1 MTDAA
6 GFVVAAD
13 GGNSKT
19 DLLIATTDGEVLA
32 RVRGSG
38 THPDEDG
45 YDVTAAMLAGLAVQ
59 ARDQAG
65 LPDDAV
71 LDLGAF
77 FCANVDTP
85 NQVTGL
91 TRALEDTGVCQS
103 VVVDN
108 DSMAILH
115 AGAPEGWGI
124 AVVTGTGINAVG
136 RDRQGRI
143 EGFLSI
149 GRETGDLGGGGWFAM
164 EGQAA
169 AIRAADGRGPA
180 TILEQMIPQ
189 YFGMPDPFA
198 VALALNDGRIDW
210 HRMLYSCPV
219 VFQAAEAGD
228 AVALSLFE
236 RQADEISL
244 MANALVKRLALDEPE
259 IPVVLGGGVSTNGGQ
274 LYQSMVAEAL
284 IRRIPNAR
292 PVFLAVPP
300 VEGALA
306 HALRLIATQRA
317 TAAAS

>member
-1 MTDAA
+1 MTDAT

-19 DLLIATTDGEVLA
+19 DLLIATTGGEVLA
-32 RVRGSG
+32 RVRGTG

-45 YDVTAAMLAGLAVQ
+45 YDVTAGMLVGLIAQ
-59 ARDQAG
+59 ACDQAG
-65 LPDDAV
+65 LPADTV
-71 LDLGAF
+71 FELGAF

-85 NQVTGL
+85 DQVVGL
-91 TRALEDTGVCQS
+91 KQAIEDTGICTM
-103 VVVDN
+103 VDVGN

-149 GRETGDLGGGGWFAM
+149 GRETGDLGGGSWFAM

-169 AIRAADGRGPA
+169 SIRAADGRGPA
-180 TILEQMIPQ
+180 TMLEQLIPD
-189 YFGMPDPFA
+189 YFGMSDPFE
-198 VALALNDGRIDW
+198 VALALNDGTISW
-210 HRMLYSCPV
+210 HRMLHSCPV

-228 AVALSLFE
+228 PVALGLFE

-244 MANALVKRLALDEPE
+244 MANALVKRLAMDEPE
-259 IPVVLGGGVSTNGGQ
+259 IPVVMGGSVSTNGGQ
-274 LYQSMVAEAL
+274 LYQSTVAEAL
-284 IRRIPNAR
+284 LRRVPNAK

-300 VEGALA
+300 VEGSLA
-306 HALRLIATQRA
+306 HALRMVAGQRA
-317 TAAAS
+317 TTAS